1 MVHGKNSRRN
11 FIALAQYGSLSLFR
25 RESLG
30 MLLIGLN
37 RDHKDIIRT
46 WLTSR
51 SAWPASHRPQTF
63 LSELNVENR
72 VKAAKLEH
80 QPDMPCGARRTSFT
94 LRFAASSL
102 ARSNIPRPE
111 ESIQPIELEKGFV
124 LS

>member
-1 MVHGKNSRRN
+1 M
-11 FIALAQYGSLSLFR
+11 
-25 RESLG
+25 G
-30 MLLIGLN
+30 MLLMGLN

-80 QPDMPCGARRTSFT
+80 QPDIALRRAQDKFHIALCGVISCKKQHPQTRGIDPAVTTREGFRR
-94 LRFAASSL
+94 
-102 ARSNIPRPE
+102 
-111 ESIQPIELEKGFV
+111 
-124 LS
+124 